1 MSVQTPAVSLLIL
14 ATLVVSAGYVAFGV
28 RTLRARA
35 GRGVKTLGW
44 FAVLWGI
51 GNGLTNAMDLY
62 LSASL
67 GIVTQTQFSTAALP
81 RWFEVSLAVGT
92 FLSILSITVAPF
104 VWTAFVLNY
113 TTQLRPRHRRLY
125 AGAVAVV
132 TLFVILFTAPS
143 LLEVLGVRAPLV
155 DGFLFLT
162 GLVVVGSQIGV
173 AGAGVAQLYKSSQR
187 YAPSD
192 PAEVLAVAAPLL
204 LLFNNAANNF
214 GLYGEFLRLY
224 AVYFSLHGFGI
235 VGFVAAIKRYDI
247 FAQLPAATE
256 IGRDTAMES
265 IDLGIVVLDELDRI
279 VDINESA
286 RAMFGTQD
294 GTVVGTDYRDV
305 HPSLAD
311 ADLSAEQVHTI
322 KIPETGRVIE
332 ADTTAMTDRYD
343 RPLGAAVAFY
353 DITDQKRRQ
362 ERIQV
367 LNRVLRHNL
376 RNELTGARG
385 YAQLLATEPENAAE
399 FAERITEHHD
409 RLTSMGEKAQR
420 IERMLELDR
429 DATGSTPVSEIVS
442 DSISAVNTGGDG
454 TIDPG
459 RVTTSIPDVAL
470 TRVNPAILQMVLVEL
485 LENAIEHAEDPEI
498 GIRFRESDHALV
510 VTDTGPGIPDI
521 EIEVLRTETE
531 TPTKHGQGLGLWLIK
546 WGVDRLGGSVD
557 IDADNSGTRVEVV
570 LPAAHFV
577 RASEASSKS
586 RPASESGST

>member
-44 FAVLWGI
+44 FAILWGI

-67 GIVTQTQFSTAALP
+67 GIVTQAQFSTAVLP

-279 VDINESA
+279 ADINESA
-286 RAMFGTQD
+286 KTMFGTH
-294 GTVVGTDYRDV
+294 GGVVGTDYRDV
-305 HPSLAD
+305 HPSLED
-311 ADLSAEQVHTI
+311 VDLSAEQVRTI

-385 YAQLLATEPENAAE
+385 YAQLLAAEPENAAE

>member
-14 ATLVVSAGYVAFGV
+14 ATLAVSAGYVAFGV

-44 FAVLWGI
+44 FAILWGI

-67 GIVTQTQFSTAALP
+67 GIVTQAQFSTAALP

-187 YAPSD
+187 YAPSE

-279 VDINESA
+279 ADINESA

-294 GTVVGTDYRDV
+294 GTVVGTDYRNV

-353 DITDQKRRQ
+353 DITEQKRRQ

-385 YAQLLATEPENAAE
+385 YAQLLAAEPENAAE

-409 RLTSMGEKAQR
+409 RLTSMGDKAQR

-459 RVTTSIPDVAL
+459 RVTTSIPDVSL

-485 LENAIEHAEDPEI
+485 LENAIQHAEDPEI

-557 IDADNSGTRVEVV
+557 IDADSSGTRVEVV

-577 RASEASSKS
+577 RASEASSESEPES
-586 RPASESGST
+586 R